1 MKNPNNKP
9 TMVILRSLALGDFLT
24 GLPALRALAKAF
36 PEHHRIL
43 TCPTWLKPLV
53 EYTNA
58 ADEIIDGAFLE
69 NKKFHVPTDLQ
80 DRIKLEQAQLNGL
93 KVNQRPDIAVNLRG
107 QRTALHKA
115 LLKLNPCKYIGY
127 HNPEI
132 PETKNSPIWQQ
143 DEYEVEKWCRLL
155 NESNI
160 PASSQDLYINPPPF
174 LFEEKFKGGTIIHP
188 GAGSPSRYWPVE
200 RWAEVTLKETKKGKK
215 VILTGNKAEIEI
227 VKKVAELAGLDKRTI
242 FAGQTNIMELC
253 SLVAFAEKVICTNTG
268 ISHIATAF
276 KTPSITIF
284 GPERP
289 GRFGPPPDSKTN
301 HSLWAGILG
310 DTYGNTVHSGL
321 LKITVEDVVNEIN
334 LIKKE

>member
-9 TMVILRSLALGDFLT
+9 TMVILRALALGDFLT

-43 TCPTWLKPLV
+43 TCPSWLKPLV

-107 QRTALHKA
+107 QRTALHKV
-115 LLKLNPCKYIGY
+115 LLKLHPNKYIGY

-143 DEYEVEKWCRLL
+143 DEYEVAKWTRLL
-155 NESNI
+155 QESGI
-160 PASSQDLYINPPPF
+160 PVETLNLHINPPRISIQDIA
-174 LFEEKFKGGTIIHP
+174 KNAVIIHP
-188 GAGSPSRYWPVE
+188 GAGNITRYWPVD
-200 RWAEVTLKETKKGKK
+200 RWAKIAEWEVEKGNKI
-215 VILTGNKAEIEI
+215 ILTGSSQERKIAI
-227 VKKVAELAGLDKRTI
+227 KVAELAGLSSKI
-242 FAGQTNIMELC
+242 VFAGQTNILQ
-253 SLVAFAEKVICTNTG
+253 LLAICGHAKRILSPDTG
-268 ISHIATAF
+268 IAHIAVALGI
-276 KTPSITIF
+276 PSITIF
-284 GPERP
+284 GPMPPSRW
-289 GRFGPPPDSKTN
+289 GPPLHILN
-301 HSLWAGILG
+301 HRVLWAGN
-310 DTYGNTVHSGL
+310 YGEPYASTPDKGL
-321 LKITVEDVVNEIN
+321 LKITVDDVISEI
-334 LIKKE
+334 IKLEQC